1 MVSDIKFVFIVN
13 IVFLIG
19 CTYKPFQPI
28 PEPWEQWRKTNSTVI
43 DVRRAMLECGWD
55 LLDPPES
62 NNAAALVY
70 RCMEK
75 DGFELF
81 RESRYDPTCTNYP
94 EMPACQLPKEE
105 VPNRDPAH
113 RLNSKFC
120 KKHHAALIC
129 QP

>member
-1 MVSDIKFVFIVN
+1 MISYVRVVLIVN
-13 IVFLIG
+13 LVFMIG

-43 DVRRAMLECGWD
+43 DIRRAMLECGWD
-55 LLDPPES
+55 LLDPPGS

-75 DGFELF
+75 DGFELY
-81 RESRYDPTCTNYP
+81 RESRYDPNCTNYP
-94 EMPACQLPKEE
+94 EMPACHLRVEE
-105 VPNRDPAH
+105 VPSRDNEL

-120 KKHHAALIC
+120 KRYHYASIC